1 MADNDAAPAGRKRV
15 RRPSQLTSDARSS
28 KEPARASSSRPTPAE
43 KAEAQETIAEM
54 KAAAVSPPILA
65 TRGRKAEPHIVACAL
80 AMQRGEKFA
89 EIAADFGIR
98 TDQSPQ
104 GVWVDSKLAQL
115 RAYRQQQLAAEA
127 EAACAEFRAVT
138 QARWEADP
146 EYDPDSLYDDDGE
159 YAGNSEEH
167 ASYTFASLWAGFT
180 GEQVTSVPDWCPSY
194 FADDLRDAHRQYA
207 FKSEESLAGQMEFAI
222 GQLICDTEDV
232 EEGNDDGEGMPISFV
247 THHLGRLEARQL
259 TLPKPL
265 LAFWLWSKCGTI

>member
-1 MADNDAAPAGRKRV
+1 
-15 RRPSQLTSDARSS
+15 
-28 KEPARASSSRPTPAE
+28 
-43 KAEAQETIAEM
+43 M
-54 KAAAVSPPILA
+54 KAVAVSPPILA

-146 EYDPDSLYDDDGE
+146 EYDPDSLYDDELIRRSTRRTRSPRYGL
-159 YAGNSEEH
+159 
-167 ASYTFASLWAGFT
+167 ASQESRSRACQT
-180 GEQVTSVPDWCPSY
+180 G
-194 FADDLRDAHRQYA
+194 
-207 FKSEESLAGQMEFAI
+207 
-222 GQLICDTEDV
+222 
-232 EEGNDDGEGMPISFV
+232 
-247 THHLGRLEARQL
+247 ARP
-259 TLPKPL
+259 TLPTTCETRTGNTLSRARSP
-265 LAFWLWSKCGTI
+265 

>member
-54 KAAAVSPPILA
+54 KAVAVSPPILA

-146 EYDPDSLYDDDGE
+146 EYDPDSLYDDELIRRSTRRTRSPRYGL
-159 YAGNSEEH
+159 
-167 ASYTFASLWAGFT
+167 ASQESRSRACQT
-180 GEQVTSVPDWCPSY
+180 G
-194 FADDLRDAHRQYA
+194 
-207 FKSEESLAGQMEFAI
+207 
-222 GQLICDTEDV
+222 
-232 EEGNDDGEGMPISFV
+232 
-247 THHLGRLEARQL
+247 ARP
-259 TLPKPL
+259 TLPTTCETRTGNTLSRARSP
-265 LAFWLWSKCGTI
+265 